1 MYNIRLFRNI
11 TMNPPYNEYYLI
23 KKSQTIYFKN
33 HMEIPV
39 FLSILKVAKLFW
51 KN

>member
-1 MYNIRLFRNI
+1 MYNVRLFRNI
-11 TMNPPYNEYYLI
+11 TMNPLYNEYYLI
-23 KKSQTIYFKN
+23 KKSQFVLKN